1 MRILIVDDDPGTL
14 NALKA
19 GLSSFGHHVIVA
31 QRGSEAL
38 EIIQDSDEEPGAVD
52 LVITDLKMPGTNGLD
67 LIRSVR
73 KARPGLASVLMTAF
87 GNDDVRKEAVALGTC
102 GYIEKPF
109 TPETLLRTIKSL
121 EGQSKRGGDAQIK

>member
-1 MRILIVDDDPGTL
+1 VKILIVDDDPGTL
-14 NALKA
+14 NALNA
-19 GLSSFGHHVIVA
+19 GLSSFGHQVIVA

-38 EIIQDSDEEPGAVD
+38 EIIQGSDEELGAVD

-73 KARPGLASVLMTAF
+73 KTRPGLASVLMTAF
-87 GNDDVRKEAVALGTC
+87 GNDDVRKEAVALGAC

-109 TPETLLRTIKSL
+109 TPETLLQTIKSL
-121 EGQSKRGGDAQIK
+121 EGQSKGRGDAQID